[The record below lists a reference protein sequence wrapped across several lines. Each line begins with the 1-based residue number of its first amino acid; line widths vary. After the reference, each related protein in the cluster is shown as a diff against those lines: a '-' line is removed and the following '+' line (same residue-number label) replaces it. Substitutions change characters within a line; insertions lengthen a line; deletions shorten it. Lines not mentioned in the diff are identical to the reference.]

1 MKVETKDKIAEV
13 MAMIIVFP
21 LYVIF
26 TPIVFVVHGIFGI
39 CGLWRIYFKDEE
51 SEE

>member
-1 MKVETKDKIAEV
+1 MKEETKDKICEV
-13 MAMIIVFP
+13 MAMIMMFP
-21 LYVIF
+21 LYVVL
-26 TPIVFVVHGIFGI
+26 TPIVFIMHGIFGI